1 MKGDNGGLN
10 VAAGER
16 PPTGARMKGYFLKAW
31 LWIKSILLGAVVLYI
46 ALFVLNNNNKETKV
60 WWWFNREPAVSLLS
74 LIFTVLAMGVL
85 VTLLVRTIVT
95 TVRQIQETRARTRT
109 MRLEREVAEMRAK
122 AEMLQKREGPFGAG
136 GTTPVSGAAS
146 THATDHSEEF

>member
-1 MKGDNGGLN
+1 
-10 VAAGER
+10 
-16 PPTGARMKGYFLKAW
+16 MKGYFLKAW

-74 LIFTVLAMGVL
+74 LIFTVLMMGVL

-122 AEMLQKREGPFGAG
+122 AEMLQKREGASGSGTGPVG
-136 GTTPVSGAAS
+136 GVTS
-146 THATDHSEEF
+146 TAPATDDFE

>member
-1 MKGDNGGLN
+1 
-10 VAAGER
+10 
-16 PPTGARMKGYFLKAW
+16 MKGYFLKAW
-31 LWIKSILLGAVVLYI
+31 LWLKSILLGAVVLYI
-46 ALFVLNNNNKETKV
+46 TLFVFNNNNKETKV

-74 LIFTVLAMGVL
+74 LIFTVLMMGVL

-122 AEMLQKREGPFGAG
+122 AEMLQKRESVGGTAPATTGAG
-136 GTTPVSGAAS
+136 GIRSPSDAAS
-146 THATDHSEEF
+146 DFEE